1 MACPVP
7 KYHRK
12 GMTRRADRK
21 RCILPGKW
29 NFCTSRTQRGEYCFS
44 ELDDDDRLVLWGFV
58 AFAAKL
64 YGVDLAFVFVM
75 SNHLHIIC
83 RAQIPE
89 AVSLF
94 HGHFKAQF
102 ARYIHRKHGRTG
114 AVWGGRFHNVNLLD
128 DEAQVRAMTYGIDHG
143 MKESLVARS
152 DEWHLPHTINEL
164 CGDGWLHGVVW
175 RRRVGDVKGEWCRI
189 KQRLVPLDRWADNP
203 AGYRTF
209 IKQLLEE
216 RVQHYT
222 ELRAAQREGYGKLR
236 AAYREAGLDPDD
248 YDLPDGRLKGII
260 RQHDY
265 VPTVIKS
272 SRGTRFRAVG
282 PDREAELKAARE
294 AHVAACEVYDATVAS
309 LVAGTFV
316 GEPTLPEGYQWPT
329 AIAAAL
335 GVGVVCSTW
344 AEIFRETEP
353 IPPGSAW
360 ARAG

>member
-1 MACPVP
+1 M
-7 KYHRK
+7 
-12 GMTRRADRK
+12 D
-21 RCILPGKW
+21 
-29 NFCTSRTQRGEYCFS
+29 S
-44 ELDDDDRLVLWGFV
+44 
-58 AFAAKL
+58 
-64 YGVDLAFVFVM
+64 
-75 SNHLHIIC
+75 
-83 RAQIPE
+83 
-89 AVSLF
+89 
-94 HGHFKAQF
+94 
-102 ARYIHRKHGRTG
+102 
-114 AVWGGRFHNVNLLD
+114 
-128 DEAQVRAMTYGIDHG
+128 
-143 MKESLVARS
+143 
-152 DEWHLPHTINEL
+152 
-164 CGDGWLHGVVW
+164 
-175 RRRVGDVKGEWCRI
+175 
-189 KQRLVPLDRWADNP
+189 
-203 AGYRTF
+203 
-209 IKQLLEE
+209 
-216 RVQHYT
+216 
-222 ELRAAQREGYGKLR
+222 
-236 AAYREAGLDPDD
+236 DD